1 MEKKL
6 NKNLIIEKYFN
17 ETKLHGALVISK
29 KYKTIYFHIG
39 KTGGT
44 SITHT
49 LRKYGYDD
57 NIISN
62 RNINID
68 EKLKYFE
75 EVAQDWENYYKFTF
89 VRNKLTQL
97 KSLYNMDTNINY
109 FQKKLNINNPS
120 FEEFIFNFID
130 NPMYANNQL
139 WMDQYELT
147 HINDK
152 CIFNFIGY
160 FENYEEDLH
169 KIITKLNLKKINLK
183 ENVGNYKKK
192 KLEYTTEMIE
202 KVKNTYPK
210 EFEYFQWK
218 I

>member
-1 MEKKL
+1 MDI
-6 NKNLIIEKYFN
+6 N
-17 ETKLHGALVISK
+17 
-29 KYKTIYFHIG
+29 
-39 KTGGT
+39 GG
-44 SITHT
+44 
-49 LRKYGYDD
+49 
-57 NIISN
+57 
-62 RNINID
+62 
-68 EKLKYFE
+68 
-75 EVAQDWENYYKFTF
+75 
-89 VRNKLTQL
+89 
-97 KSLYNMDTNINY
+97 Y

-130 NPMYANNQL
+130 NPMYVNNQV

-160 FENYEEDLH
+160 FENYEKDLH
-169 KIITKLNLKKINLK
+169 KIMTKLNLKKINLK
-183 ENVGNYKKK
+183 ENVGNYKNKK
-192 KLEYTTEMIE
+192 IEYTTEMIE

>member
-1 MEKKL
+1 M
-6 NKNLIIEKYFN
+6 
-17 ETKLHGALVISK
+17 
-29 KYKTIYFHIG
+29 
-39 KTGGT
+39 
-44 SITHT
+44 
-49 LRKYGYDD
+49 
-57 NIISN
+57 SN

-130 NPMYANNQL
+130 NPMYTNNQL

-210 EFEYFQWK
+210 
-218 I
+218 